1 MIPVRAELY
10 RMARLRGTLAL
21 LPLPALA
28 GVLWVVG
35 ARVADRLG
43 EARRLAAG
51 GDPVAA
57 APESGFGPL
66 ADGLRTGSAV
76 LTLILLLLGA
86 LSLVREREQGTLS
99 LAHLA
104 AGRAPFVAARAVA
117 LLVFAV
123 VAFLALGG
131 ACALVAAKLHGLR
144 DVVEE
149 GFVMA
154 EASTLWMEVLRGAGA
169 TLPALVAAAWFGL
182 AVSAAVN
189 GPGAAVGL
197 TLAPVLLFD
206 ALKGLFPDVAAR
218 VFVGWLPLL
227 SGDAPIAHLT
237 DIARG
242 YSDVEWGENELLHAG
257 LVPGAWAIALLLV
270 AAIVTRRRSV

>member
-1 MIPVRAELY
+1 MIPIRAELY
-10 RMARLRGTLAL
+10 RMARLRATLAL

-28 GVLWVVG
+28 GVLWIVG
-35 ARVADRLG
+35 ARVADRLA

-51 GDPVAA
+51 GDPAAA

-86 LSLVREREQGTLS
+86 LSLVREREQGTLA

-104 AGRAPFVAARAVA
+104 AGRARFVAARAVA

-131 ACALVAAKLHGLR
+131 ACALVAAKMHGLR

-154 EASTLWMEVLRGAGA
+154 EASTLWMEVGRGAGA
-169 TLPALVAAAWFGL
+169 TVPALVAAAWFGL

-242 YSDVEWGENELLHAG
+242 YSDVEWGEHELLHAG
-257 LVPGAWAIALLLV
+257 LVPGTWAIALLVL
-270 AAIVTRRRSV
+270 AATVTRRRSV